1 LFFRGNGATSF
12 VGVEALVIFFKIES
26 VDKQPRMTLHHA
38 LLVISHDTQYMQGI
52 ISATVQG
59 TFTVET
65 GGLVPPAP
73 SLKVR
78 VWGNTNTT
86 LVQKEFN

>member
-12 VGVEALVIFFKIES
+12 VGIEILVIFFKIQS
-26 VDKQPRMTLHHA
+26 VDKQPRMTLRHA
-38 LLVISHDTQYMQGI
+38 LLVISHGTQYMQG

-65 GGLVPPAP
+65 GCWPLPFSYWLTEHSV
-73 SLKVR
+73 
-78 VWGNTNTT
+78 
-86 LVQKEFN
+86 